1 MSITEYL
8 ADSFAALH
16 EALAPAPVAV
26 ETDPTAFDAA
36 AWTSFAA
43 PTAATDSIRAKFRI
57 VTEKTERRASGKTQE
72 AGGLAGYTPRW
83 NALAVEAI
91 ALGIPGVKLHKT
103 ETRPG
108 EANTFATYAIA
119 RARVSWLE
127 AKIAAARPAP
137 VEASVVE
144 APVEAPAETKNERK
158 ARKARERRAIE
169 DLLDA
174 KSSSSK

>member
-43 PTAATDSIRAKFRI
+43 PTAAADSIRAKFRI
-57 VTEKTERRASGKTQE
+57 VTEKTERRASGAPKIQE
-72 AGGLAGYTPRW
+72 PGGLAGYTPRW

-119 RARVSWLE
+119 RARVAWLE

-137 VEASVVE
+137 VEAPV
-144 APVEAPAETKNERK
+144 VEAPAETKNERK
-158 ARKARERRAIE
+158 ARKAREYRAIE
-169 DLLDA
+169 DLLNA
-174 KSSSSK
+174 KIVE